1 LERCPQLKFSES
13 RTLDVDNKFGIQR
26 RKIRERKS
34 GVVGPIESVAS
45 R

>member
-1 LERCPQLKFSES
+1 MYY
-13 RTLDVDNKFGIQR
+13 NKFGIQR

-34 GVVGPIESVAS
+34 GVVGPIERVAS